1 MAIIGCVGSSP
12 IRGTT
17 YNKEKGTIMQYS
29 SILNINDLKIKHMTG
44 EYLNLSQVEP
54 DDVVYYIVS
63 KNRKV
68 IDETT
73 VRSALV
79 NTEDKVES
87 YNNSIQYLLEN
98 GIIALTDGKIE
109 LL

>member
-1 MAIIGCVGSSP
+1 MTIFGRVGSSP
-12 IRGTT
+12 IRGTQ

-29 SILNINDLKIKHMTG
+29 SILNINDLKIKHITG

-54 DDVVYYIVS
+54 DDVVYYIIS

-68 IDETT
+68 IDEAT
-73 VRSALV
+73 VRSVLA

-98 GIIALTDGKIE
+98 GIITLTDGRIE